1 MSITDEPRTEKQGR
15 VKSPPQPLNEPRR
28 RRGLLLLVKLV
39 IVVGLIGILVI
50 TLAVA
55 DKSPSVNSAKD
66 IAVAY
71 DHAIILQAREGDTLE
86 SAALA
91 VFPNTLIEERVREDK
106 LDDEAKALEL
116 ARYQAEWQ
124 RLARLLTGT
133 TGTTLTAGEFF
144 AVPAKADEPGAIEVG
159 QVPAEIKELTE
170 ASERLDDATGG

>member
-1 MSITDEPRTEKQGR
+1 MSITDEPRT
-15 VKSPPQPLNEPRR
+15 KSQDVLEPPPQPIDDDKKKDSNKIAGAVGIVAVLA
-28 RRGLLLLVKLV
+28 V
-39 IVVGLIGILVI
+39 IVGAIMLTRGD
-50 TLAVA
+50 AE
-55 DKSPSVNSAKD
+55 VNSAKD
-66 IAVAY
+66 IATVY

-86 SAALA
+86 TAALA

-159 QVPAEIKELTE
+159 QVPTEIKELTE

>member
-1 MSITDEPRTEKQGR
+1 MAG
-15 VKSPPQPLNEPRR
+15 
-28 RRGLLLLVKLV
+28 KL
-39 IVVGLIGILVI
+39 
-50 TLAVA
+50 
-55 DKSPSVNSAKD
+55 
-66 IAVAY
+66 IA
-71 DHAIILQAREGDTLE
+71 DTLE

>member
-1 MSITDEPRTEKQGR
+1 M
-15 VKSPPQPLNEPRR
+15 
-28 RRGLLLLVKLV
+28 
-39 IVVGLIGILVI
+39 
-50 TLAVA
+50 
-55 DKSPSVNSAKD
+55 
-66 IAVAY
+66 
-71 DHAIILQAREGDTLE
+71 
-86 SAALA
+86 
-91 VFPNTLIEERVREDK
+91 FPNTLIEERVREDK